1 MPEEYGI
8 LVAVDGS
15 AESDAAVRWAT
26 REAILRDA
34 LITLLHVVAPVV
46 ANWPMGPMQANI
58 TEWQRQNARDVIEQA
73 RKTFFAEVGES
84 PPEVR
89 IELRYSHVVP
99 TLIEASKEAQMVVA
113 GSRGTGPLGRLLGS
127 VSTGLVHH
135 AHCPV
140 AVIRAEEASATN
152 QNAPV
157 LLGIDGSPAS
167 ETATAWAFDEAS
179 HLGVPLVA
187 LHVWSDVGVFPSLG
201 MDWKKYESQGEEVLA
216 ERLAGW
222 QEQYP
227 DVHVRRRLEC
237 DQPAR
242 WLIEESE
249 HAQLVVVG
257 SHGRGGFAGMPLGSV
272 GARVAQSAKVP
283 VVVVRTRSGDSAP

>member
-1 MPEEYGI
+1 MPEEHGI

-34 LITLLHVVAPVV
+34 LITLLHVVAPVD
-46 ANWPMGPMQANI
+46 ANWPMGPMHANI

-73 RKTFFAEVGES
+73 RKTLFAEVGES

-99 TLIEASKEAQMVVA
+99 TLINASKQAQMVVA

-179 HLGVPLVA
+179 RLGVPLVA

-227 DVHVRRRLEC
+227 DMHVRRRLEC

-242 WLIEESE
+242 WLLEESE

-257 SHGRGGFAGMPLGSV
+257 SHGRGGFAGMLLGSV
-272 GARVAQSAKVP
+272 GAAVVQSAKVP
-283 VVVVRTRSGDSAP
+283 VIVVRTRQGNSAL